1 MGCFDVYCA
10 LCGVRLNGGMFR
22 DVAKEPAKLRMIAT
36 TRWME
41 RCTVLVPRRAAQHGF
56 RETACNCTFE
66 GRGRAYALDNYVAR
80 VNKKTRCDAMEGVG
94 LAVHTDCWRAA
105 RKAMNGRGL
114 TLDHFDLRKLRTL
127 HKTPHSYLLTHLAYG
142 PAAKYNK
149 TQHFANDD
157 IENIKEIDRYILVS
171 PMGTSAAAKKNAAR
185 VAANARKLLQG
196 AATSSQSS
204 SARTPRRAAGP
215 ARPSPSQKAREFK
228 NQTRKGNDGKT
239 WRSKRCANGVYR
251 WVRA

>member
-22 DVAKEPAKLRMIAT
+22 DIDREPTKLRIIAT

-41 RCTVLVPRRAAQHGF
+41 RCTVIVPHQKPQHGF

-66 GRGRAYALDNYVAR
+66 GKGRTYSLDNFHVQYTAG
-80 VNKKTRCDAMEGVG
+80 KKKKAEDNAG

-105 RKAMNGRGL
+105 RKAWKGRGL

-127 HKTPHSYLLTHLAYG
+127 HKTPHSYLFNHLAYG
-142 PAAKYNK
+142 PAQVRKS
-149 TQHFANDD
+149 QHFANDD
-157 IENIKEIDRYILVS
+157 IKNIKEADRYILVS

-196 AATSSQSS
+196 AAASQ
-204 SARTPRRAAGP
+204 SARTPRRAGP
-215 ARPSPSQKAREFK
+215 VRPSPSQKAREFK

-251 WVRA
+251 WVRVT